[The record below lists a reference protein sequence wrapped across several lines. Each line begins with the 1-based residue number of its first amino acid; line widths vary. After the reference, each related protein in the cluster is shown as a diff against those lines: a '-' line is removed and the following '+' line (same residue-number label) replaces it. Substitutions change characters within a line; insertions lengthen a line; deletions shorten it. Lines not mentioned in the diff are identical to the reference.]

1 MVAGHGVYGGQVRT
15 PFRPRPELR
24 VYKRLYIKENKTD
37 SNRMAC
43 FRMLVKKSKL
53 SRIENSIA
61 FYVFFFV
68 KPT

>member
-37 SNRMAC
+37 SNRMTC
-43 FRMLVKKSKL
+43 FRMLVKKVNYTALKTL
-53 SRIENSIA
+53 LP
-61 FYVFFFV
+61 FMFFSS
-68 KPT
+68 